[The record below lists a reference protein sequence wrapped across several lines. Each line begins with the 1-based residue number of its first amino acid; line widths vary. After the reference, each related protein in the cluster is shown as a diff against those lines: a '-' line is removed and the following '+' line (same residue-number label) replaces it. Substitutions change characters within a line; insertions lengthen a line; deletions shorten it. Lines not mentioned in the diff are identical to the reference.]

1 MITIHSAM
9 LVLLG
14 VLGAGLFVVIVTP
27 FYRNR
32 VQRLA
37 VDTLKRSL
45 PLTQSE
51 INADKDRLRAEYAI
65 RIHKLALKV
74 KEAESAGARQ
84 SIELNRRDARIGAL
98 ESDAAALRDRLEES
112 DNARRVLEQTIQD
125 RLPKL
130 EYRLVEAKKLI
141 FNRDR
146 DISALT
152 TDSERTVRALDEAM
166 QINAQQRAEIAR
178 LRALTTSRGS
188 GSYGALSD
196 PKYDVEVAL
205 RSELE
210 VLRSQARDQ
219 SALIARLQATVSGVP
234 NDADT
239 SNIAL
244 LEAERLK
251 REAREQALIVP
262 NGPIEAALKS
272 ELDALKVRSEEQA
285 GEIRQL
291 KAALAAYEQP
301 DQDGRTLSVRDT
313 KIALKARVGSL
324 QSQVDTQGESI
335 KRLRAELAAA
345 NERLARQAAH
355 FMDEMRRL
363 GAGSLPTTPPARRAE
378 GVGRGIRE
386 RIARV
391 NPAFAERMAPSGVES
406 GLAPVRPDATPSVA
420 QHIKTLAGEGTADAA
435 APDDAAGA
443 RADDRRRGRLID
455 RIADSGKS

>member
-1 MITIHSAM
+1 VITIHSAM

-14 VLGAGLFVVIVTP
+14 VLGAGLFIVVVTP
-27 FYRNR
+27 FYRSR
-32 VQRLA
+32 VQRQA

-45 PLTQSE
+45 PPTQAE
-51 INADKDRLRAEYAI
+51 ISADKDRLRAEYAI

-74 KEAESAGARQ
+74 KEAEASAARQ
-84 SIELNRRDARIGAL
+84 IIELNRRDARIGAL
-98 ESDAAALRDRLEES
+98 DDDVQVLRDRLEES

-125 RLPKL
+125 RLPKV

-178 LRALTTSRGS
+178 LRALSTSRGS
-188 GSYGALSD
+188 GSYGALTD

-210 VLRSQARDQ
+210 ALRSQARDQ

-251 REAREQALIVP
+251 REAREQAAVVP
-262 NGPIEAALKS
+262 NGPIEMALKS
-272 ELDALKVRSEEQA
+272 ELDILKVRSEEQA
-285 GEIRQL
+285 GEIKQL

-301 DQDGRTLSVRDT
+301 DQEGRTLSVRDT

-324 QSQVDTQGESI
+324 QSQVETQGESI

-363 GAGSLPTTPPARRAE
+363 GAGSLPTTPPARRVE
-378 GVGRGIRE
+378 GAGRGIRE

-391 NPAFAERMAPSGVES
+391 NPAFAERMTPSAGESGV
-406 GLAPVRPDATPSVA
+406 APVRPDASLSVA
-420 QHIKTLAGEGTADAA
+420 QQIKTLAGDGAPNDV
-435 APDDAAGA
+435 APDEPGSSRGDE
-443 RADDRRRGRLID
+443 RRRGRLID
-455 RIADSGKS
+455 RLADSGKS